1 MKQRKTVILI
11 LSTLL
16 VVLSFI
22 LKETLKPVAGSFTI
36 GVYHPITALVM
47 TATALLAGYGIVKK
61 AIGALRYKIISIDL
75 LVSIAAIGAI
85 AIFEFWEAAA
95 VTFLFI
101 FGDFLETKTL
111 EKTRQSIQSILKLA
125 PTSVR
130 VLREGIEYDL
140 DPSEVSEGDHV
151 IVKPGDKIAVD
162 GIVIKGS
169 ASVNTSAITGES
181 IPETKEVGA
190 QVISG
195 SVLENGYL
203 VIQAQKVG
211 EDTTFAR
218 ILTLVEEAQD
228 KKAKTQKFMEK
239 FAKWYTPGIMVLAVI
254 IGVTYG
260 LIEKDLRFGL
270 KMGLTLLVIACP
282 GALVISVPVSI
293 VAGIGN
299 SAKNKIIIKGG
310 DIMEKIGKTKVV
322 AFDKTGTLTY
332 GQPKV
337 VATHVFVGDEEHF
350 LKLAQIG
357 EKYSEHPLANAIVKY
372 TVTKI
377 GEQSDRPTDT
387 HIITGQGLQFT
398 YQEHTY
404 FLGNKKLMINA
415 NISFKENEEMIAKLE
430 QEGYTLVFL
439 ADKNGLIGT
448 LSLFDSVRHNAKQVM
463 RNLKVSGVKKTVML
477 TGDNERAA
485 QHIATE
491 IGLDGYYAHLLPED
505 KVRLVASIKEA
516 SGFVLMVGDGV
527 NDAPALASA
536 DVSVAMGINGTNV
549 AIETADVILLSD
561 DLNQLDHAINISK
574 KTVLNMRINIGIAL
588 LTVVTLLLGVIFQVV
603 DLSIGMLVH
612 EISVLVVILNAMR
625 LLAYKGKDGRDVKTK

>member
-1 MKQRKTVILI
+1 MMKRKTLVLI
-11 LSTLL
+11 VSTLL
-16 VVLSFI
+16 VTLSFV
-22 LKETLKPVAGSFTI
+22 LRETLKPVPGAFTI
-36 GVYHPITALVM
+36 GIYHPITAIVM
-47 TATALLAGYGIVKK
+47 ILTALLAGYGIVKK

-111 EKTRQSIQSILKLA
+111 EKTRSSIQAILKLA

-130 VLREGIEYDL
+130 VLREGIEYEL
-140 DPSEVSEGDHV
+140 EPEEVVKGDHV
-151 IVKPGDKIAVD
+151 VVKPGDKIAVD
-162 GIVIKGS
+162 GLVIKGS
-169 ASVNTSAITGES
+169 ASVNTAAITGES
-181 IPETKEVGA
+181 IPESKGVGA

-203 VIQAQKVG
+203 VIEAQKVG
-211 EDTTFAR
+211 EDTTFSR

-239 FAKWYTPGIMVLAVI
+239 FAKWYTPGIIVLAII

-260 LIEKDLRFGL
+260 LLEKDPRFGL

-299 SAKNKIIIKGG
+299 SAKNMIIIKGG
-310 DIMEKIGKTKVV
+310 DVMEKIGRTKVV

-332 GQPKV
+332 GKPKV
-337 VATHVFVGDEEHF
+337 VATNVFMGDEENF

-357 EKYSEHPLANAIVKY
+357 EKYSEHPLADAIVKY
-372 TVTKI
+372 TIDLI
-377 GEQSDRPTDT
+377 GEQSDRPSDT
-387 HIITGQGLQFT
+387 HIITGHGLSYIYQDQT
-398 YQEHTY
+398 YY
-404 FLGNKKLMINA
+404 LGNKKLMLDS
-415 NISFKENEEMIAKLE
+415 NIDFSEHEEAIDKLE
-430 QEGYTLVFL
+430 QDGYTLVFL
-439 ADKNGLIGT
+439 SDKNGLIGT
-448 LSLFDSVRHNAKQVM
+448 ISLFDTVRDNAREVIH
-463 RNLKVSGVKKTVML
+463 NLKNSGVKETVML
-477 TGDNERAA
+477 TGDNHRAA
-485 QHIATE
+485 QNIADA
-491 IGLDGYYAHLLPED
+491 IGLDRHYASLLPED
-505 KVRLVASIKEA
+505 KVRLVTTLKQDRGS
-516 SGFVLMVGDGV
+516 VLMVGDGV

-561 DLNQLDHAINISK
+561 DLNKLDHAINISK
-574 KTVLNMRINIGIAL
+574 KTVMNMRINIGIAL
-588 LTVVTLLLGVIFQVV
+588 VTVITLLLGVIFRVV

-612 EISVLVVILNAMR
+612 EVSVLVVILNAMR
-625 LLAYKGKDGRDVKTK
+625 LLRYKGKDIRHVKN